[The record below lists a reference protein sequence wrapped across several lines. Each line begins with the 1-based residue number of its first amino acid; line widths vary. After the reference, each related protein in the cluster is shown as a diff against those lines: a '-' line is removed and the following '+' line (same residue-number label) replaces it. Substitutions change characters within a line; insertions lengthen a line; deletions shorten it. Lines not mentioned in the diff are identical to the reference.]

1 MEGTTRIKSKTPTV
15 YNASDRITASGRIAA
30 AGVSGRIAAAFIAC
44 SISIISI
51 GILTAIR
58 QIFPFNEWLVP
69 HIALAQYGGIFLY
82 SHLLWIS
89 SWAILYFGLRN
100 KRHFGNIRQWMII
113 FIGSVLATT
122 LMMIYVLDWMK
133 IFTLFI
139 PR

>member
-15 YNASDRITASGRIAA
+15 YDAAGRIAA

-69 HIALAQYGGIFLY
+69 HSLLGQYGGIFLY
-82 SHLLWIS
+82 SNLIWIA
-89 SWAILYFGLRN
+89 SWILLYFQLK
-100 KRHFGNIRQWMII
+100 KRITFGHIRYWMII

-122 LMMIYVLDWMK
+122 LMMMYVLDWMK

>member
-15 YNASDRITASGRIAA
+15 YDASGRTAA
-30 AGVSGRIAAAFIAC
+30 AAVSGRIAAAFIAC

-69 HIALAQYGGIFLY
+69 YIALAQYGGIFLY

-100 KRHFGNIRQWMII
+100 KHQFGSIRQWMLI
-113 FIGSVLATT
+113 FIGSILAAT
-122 LMMIYVLDWMK
+122 LIVMYDLGWMEV
-133 IFTLFI
+133 FTLFI

>member
-1 MEGTTRIKSKTPTV
+1 MESKTRINSISASV
-15 YNASDRITASGRIAA
+15 Y
-30 AGVSGRIAAAFIAC
+30 GVSGSIAAAFIAC

-58 QIFPFNEWLVP
+58 HTFPFNEWLVP

-89 SWAILYFGLRN
+89 SWVILYLGLRN
-100 KRHFGNIRQWMII
+100 KHHFGSIRQWMII

-122 LMMIYVLDWMK
+122 LMMMYVLDWMK